1 MTKDSQG
8 LARLLAM
15 DTGDL
20 LAYLGTQLD
29 AERHAVPLPREQCQV
44 LARQWLDAHGP
55 EFGQRIRAA
64 KTVRRYLHRGGARN
78 ALPLASAVA
87 GCIAPVCDDAAPGV
101 VAVLLVKLGLDDLCE
116 GRAGPLAGA
125 R

>member
-1 MTKDSQG
+1 
-8 LARLLAM
+8 M

-20 LAYLGTQLD
+20 LASLGAQLD
-29 AERHAVPLPREQCQV
+29 AERHAAPPPREHHQA

-64 KTVRRYLHRGGARN
+64 KTVRRYLHRGGSRN
-78 ALPLASAVA
+78 ALPLAATVA

-101 VAVLLVKLGLDDLCE
+101 VAVLLVKLGLDHLCE
-116 GRAGPLAGA
+116 ESAGPQAGA

>member
-20 LAYLGTQLD
+20 LAHLGAQLD
-29 AERHAVPLPREQCQV
+29 AGRHLTPPPREHLQA
-44 LARQWLDAHGP
+44 LAREWLDSRGP
-55 EFGQRIRAA
+55 LFAQRIRAA
-64 KTVRRYLHRGGARN
+64 KTVRRYLHRGGSRN
-78 ALPLASAVA
+78 ALPLAAAVA
-87 GCIAPVCDDAAPGV
+87 DCIAPVCDDAAPGV

-116 GRAGPLAGA
+116 GSAGPAEGA